1 MTHVLGES
9 GRRAKDRVGADRHRA
24 GALTAMPRWASVST
38 QTAKAAVIRMHRTG
52 RIVTVAAIGAMVF
65 ALAPTDDARA
75 QSTSGQAATRSG
87 ATEFSSQSQPQPRRV
102 RPRTR
107 VRVSPIYPYRTF
119 STDYP
124 VPYEYEYPG
133 PNGVRQCKSRLVQE
147 MRPSGAVVVPRMRCW
162 WEVQ

>member
-1 MTHVLGES
+1 M
-9 GRRAKDRVGADRHRA
+9 
-24 GALTAMPRWASVST
+24 
-38 QTAKAAVIRMHRTG
+38 
-52 RIVTVAAIGAMVF
+52 TVAAIGAIVF
-65 ALAPTDDARA
+65 ALVPADDAGA
-75 QSTSGQAATRSG
+75 QSASGQAATRSG

-107 VRVSPIYPYRTF
+107 IRVSPIYPYRTF